1 MPESEQIRKA
11 GEVTHKEIA
20 EAKDWA
26 SLHFDMT
33 CDDPETV
40 MEGYHAMVLAIA
52 LTQCE
57 ANRGRLL
64 VWLREIADL
73 DPQKLYAG
81 YDAVR
86 LAQSARKEVGDE
98 D

>member
-1 MPESEQIRKA
+1 MSNAKIYYAARIEGDGGSLEIDGAQVVLESDY
-11 GEVTHKEIA
+11 HKLAA
-20 EAKDWA
+20 ERD
-26 SLHFDMT
+26 
-33 CDDPETV
+33 
-40 MEGYHAMVLAIA
+40 
-52 LTQCE
+52 
-57 ANRGRLL
+57 RLL

-73 DPQKLYAG
+73 DPRKLYAG